1 MSGDEVTMA
10 TPLSFHDERPENRGN
25 TNTRQPDHEYQYGG
39 PRRDGGGGG
48 AMKGA
53 LIALAVLSLIGIM
66 FSMTSTSD
74 FISHLDRQVHSI
86 HCSILPGAK
95 AEVGESGCRTVMMS
109 PYSSV
114 LRSSMWGGIPISL
127 LSVATFAYLLMRSL
141 SFALSKSTTKKHT
154 MFLIAATGLPV
165 LMSIIYGSIAYSQLG
180 AACTVC
186 IGIYVV
192 SGLMFFTA
200 IFAHINAPADDGAPA
215 FGLWARWFGEGCVYV
230 AIMVAFYV
238 MFAPTSTKSAEG
250 CGTLVTKDPMK
261 TDTLGL
267 FITMS
272 KGASTTGLAV
282 LDPLCPACKGFDE
295 RIMTSGID
303 QKVALSAVLFPLDS
317 TCNWMVK
324 ESLHPGACAVSEAM
338 LCDREKSLQILDWAF
353 AEQERLRTTAKSDE
367 AAVRRELEE
376 KFPWVKGCLGTAAV
390 KNKVNKSLRFAVQNA
405 LPLLT
410 PQLFIGDKRVCDE
423 DTDLGLEFAVDQ
435 MLKSQGALSSSSP
448 GRTR

>member
-1 MSGDEVTMA
+1 MA

-25 TNTRQPDHEYQYGG
+25 TNTRQPDDYQYQHNGSSRGG
-39 PRRDGGGGG
+39 GGGGGGGG
-48 AMKGA
+48 AFK
-53 LIALAVLSLIGIM
+53 IALFVVAALSLLGII

-86 HCSILPGAK
+86 HCSLLPGAK
-95 AEVGESGCRTVMMS
+95 AEVGENGCRTVMMS
-109 PYSSV
+109 PYSSL
-114 LRSSMWGGIPISL
+114 LRTSMWGGIPISL
-127 LSVATFAYLLMRSL
+127 LSVATFAYMLMRSL

-154 MFLIAATGLPV
+154 LFLVAATGLPV
-165 LMSIIYGSIAYSQLG
+165 LMSVIYGYIAYSEIG

-186 IGIYVV
+186 IGIYIV
-192 SGLMFFTA
+192 SALSFVA
-200 IFAHINAPADDGAPA
+200 SLFAHFNAPADDGSSMI
-215 FGLWARWFGEGCVYV
+215 GSWARWFGEGCVYV
-230 AIMVAFYV
+230 FVMVAFYV
-238 MFAPTSTKSAEG
+238 MFAPTTTKSADG

-261 TDTLGL
+261 SDTLGL
-267 FITMS
+267 FIEMS

-295 RIMTSGID
+295 RIQASGID

-338 LCDREKSLQILDWAF
+338 LCNREKSLEILDWAF
-353 AEQERLRTTAKSDE
+353 TEQERLRTTAKTDE
-367 AAVRRELEE
+367 PKVRAEIEQ

-410 PQLFIGDKRVCDE
+410 PQLFIGDRRVCDE
-423 DTDLGLEFAVDQ
+423 DTDLGLEYAVDQ
-435 MLKSQGALSSSSP
+435 MLQAQGGSTSSSP
-448 GRTR
+448 RRAR

>member
-1 MSGDEVTMA
+1 MA
-10 TPLSFHDERPENRGN
+10 TPLSFHDERPESRGTPSN
-25 TNTRQPDHEYQYGG
+25 RQPDHEYQYGG
-39 PRRDGGGGG
+39 PRRGGGGDGGGGV
-48 AMKGA
+48 MRGA
-53 LIALAVLSLIGIM
+53 LIALALLSLLGVI

-86 HCSILPGAK
+86 HCSLVPGAQ

-114 LRSSMWGGIPISL
+114 LRTSMWGGIPISL
-127 LSVATFAYLLMRSL
+127 LSVAAFAYLLMRSAAL
-141 SFALSKSTTKKHT
+141 ALSKSTTKAHT
-154 MFLIAATGLPV
+154 PFLIAGTGLPV
-165 LMSIIYGSIAYSQLG
+165 VMSIIFGSIAYSKLG

-192 SGLMFFTA
+192 SALMFITA
-200 IFAHINAPADDGAPA
+200 IVAHVSAPPADGPTP
-215 FGLWARWFGEGCVYV
+215 FGLWARWFGEGCIYV
-230 AIMVAFYV
+230 AVMVAFYV
-238 MFAPTSTKSAEG
+238 MFAPTSNKSAEG

-261 TDTLGL
+261 DDTLGL
-267 FITMS
+267 FISMS
-272 KGASTTGLAV
+272 KGPSTTGLAV

-295 RIMTSGID
+295 RITTSGID

-338 LCDREKSLQILDWAF
+338 LCDRDKALKILDWAF
-353 AEQERLRTTAKSDE
+353 GDQERLRTSAKTDD

-435 MLKSQGALSSSSP
+435 MLQAAGGASSS
-448 GRTR
+448 RRAR

>member
-1 MSGDEVTMA
+1 
-10 TPLSFHDERPENRGN
+10 
-25 TNTRQPDHEYQYGG
+25 
-39 PRRDGGGGG
+39 
-48 AMKGA
+48 
-53 LIALAVLSLIGIM
+53 
-66 FSMTSTSD
+66 
-74 FISHLDRQVHSI
+74 
-86 HCSILPGAK
+86 
-95 AEVGESGCRTVMMS
+95 
-109 PYSSV
+109 
-114 LRSSMWGGIPISL
+114 
-127 LSVATFAYLLMRSL
+127 
-141 SFALSKSTTKKHT
+141 
-154 MFLIAATGLPV
+154 
-165 LMSIIYGSIAYSQLG
+165 
-180 AACTVC
+180 
-186 IGIYVV
+186 
-192 SGLMFFTA
+192 
-200 IFAHINAPADDGAPA
+200 
-215 FGLWARWFGEGCVYV
+215 
-230 AIMVAFYV
+230 
-238 MFAPTSTKSAEG
+238 
-250 CGTLVTKDPMK
+250 MK

-272 KGASTTGLAV
+272 KGAATTGLAV

-295 RIMTSGID
+295 RIMASGID

-317 TCNWMVK
+317 TRNWMVK

-435 MLKSQGALSSSSP
+435 MLKSQGASSSSSP